1 LNDSM
6 NMNRKQKTSYNE
18 DSLDK
23 IELDT
28 RNKQGVFSDS
38 SASSEEKT
46 KSERDTETLLESI
59 VTKRNLFEA
68 YKRVKK
74 NKGSHGIDG
83 MRVDELLPYLETHA
97 NQVIESLLDGTY
109 KPKPV
114 RRVEIPKPDGG
125 IRLLGVPTVLDRMIQ
140 QAISLKLND
149 IFEPVFSDNSYG
161 FRPKRSCHMALMKSK
176 EFINEGNKV
185 VVDMDL
191 EKFFDRVNHD
201 ILMNRIARRVTDKRV
216 LKLIRQYLVSGIM
229 LNGIVVKSEEGT
241 IQGGPLSPLL
251 SNILLD
257 DFDKELERR
266 GHKFVRYADDCNIYV
281 KSKRAGERVLKSV
294 TLYLD
299 KELKLKVN
307 QEKSAVGNPT
317 KRKFLGYSFYYGR
330 NGISFCVHEKSYE
343 RLKGKIR
350 EITNRNVSM
359 NFDYRIKKLNEIL
372 VGWVNYYKLADMKSR
387 LKTLDEWIRRR
398 LRACIWKTWK
408 RVRTRFKN
416 LRKLGLDKYKAWE
429 FANTRKGHWRI
440 SHSPILHLT
449 ITNEKLMCRGYKSLS
464 LQYQKIR
471 LS

>member
-1 LNDSM
+1 
-6 NMNRKQKTSYNE
+6 MNRKQKTSFHE
-18 DSLDK
+18 GSLGK

-28 RNKQGVFSDS
+28 RNKQGVFSVS

-59 VTKRNLFEA
+59 VSRSNFFEA

-74 NKGSHGIDG
+74 NKGSHGVDG
-83 MRVDELLPYLETHA
+83 MRVDELLPYLQTHA
-97 NQVIESLLDGTY
+97 TEVTESLLDGTY

-140 QAISLKLND
+140 QAIAIKLND
-149 IFEPVFSDNSYG
+149 IFEPIFSDNSFG

-176 EFINEGNKV
+176 EFIDSGNKT

-201 ILMNRIARRVTDKRV
+201 MLMSRIARKVTDKRV

-229 LNGIVVKSEEGT
+229 LNGVVVKSEEGT

-257 DFDKELERR
+257 DFDKELEKR

-294 TLYLD
+294 TLFLE

-330 NGISFCVHEKSYE
+330 NGISFRVHEKSYE

-350 EITNRNVSM
+350 IITNRNVSM
-359 NFDYRIKKLNEIL
+359 NFDYRIKKLNEVL
-372 VGWVNYYKLADMKSR
+372 VGWVNYYKLADMKTR
-387 LKTLDEWIRRR
+387 LKALDEWVRRR

-408 RVRTRFKN
+408 RVKTRFRN
-416 LRKLGLDKYKAWE
+416 LKKLGLDKFTAWE
-429 FANTRKGHWRI
+429 YANTRKGYWRI
-440 SHSPILHLT
+440 SSSPILSRT
-449 ITNEKLMCRGYKSLS
+449 ITNEKLTRRGYKSLS
-464 LQYQKIR
+464 SQYQKIR

>member
-1 LNDSM
+1 M
-6 NMNRKQKTSYNE
+6 NMNRKQKTSYIE
-18 DSLDK
+18 DSLEK

-28 RNKQGVFSDS
+28 RNKQGVFNDS
-38 SASSEEKT
+38 TTSSEKKA
-46 KSERDTETLLESI
+46 KSEKGTESLLESI
-59 VTKRNLFEA
+59 VTKKNLYEA

-74 NKGSHGIDG
+74 NNGSHGIDG
-83 MRVDELLPYLETHA
+83 MRVDELLPYLKEHA
-97 NQVIESLLDGTY
+97 TEIMVSLLDGTY

-125 IRLLGVPTVLDRMIQ
+125 IRLLGIPTVLDRTIQ
-140 QAISLKLND
+140 QAIAIKLND
-149 IFEPVFSDNSYG
+149 IFEPVFSDNSFG

-176 EFINEGNKV
+176 EFIEEGNKV

-229 LNGIVVKSEEGT
+229 LNGVVVKSEEGT

-257 DFDKELERR
+257 DLDKEIERR
-266 GHKFVRYADDCNIYV
+266 GHKFVRYADDCNLYV
-281 KSKRAGERVLKSV
+281 KSKRAGERVLESV
-294 TLYLD
+294 TNFLD
-299 KELKLKVN
+299 KKLKLKVN

-330 NGISFCVHEKSYE
+330 KGISFRVHEKSYK
-343 RLKGKIR
+343 RLKDKIR
-350 EITNRNVSM
+350 KITNRNVSM

-372 VGWVNYYKLADMKSR
+372 IGWVNYYKLADMKNR
-387 LKTLDEWIRRR
+387 LNELDEWIRRR

-408 RVRTRFKN
+408 KVKTRFKN
-416 LRKLGLDKYKAWE
+416 LKKLGIDKYKAWE
-429 FANTRKGHWRI
+429 FANTRKGYWRI
-440 SHSPILHLT
+440 SHSPILNRT
-449 ITNEKLMCRGYKSLS
+449 ITNERLVRRGYKSLS
-464 LQYQKIR
+464 SQYTKVR

>member
-1 LNDSM
+1 M
-6 NMNRKQKTSYNE
+6 NMNRKQKISYNE

-294 TLYLD
+294 TLFLD

-307 QEKSAVGNPT
+307 QEKSAVENPT

-330 NGISFCVHEKSYE
+330 NGISFRVHEKSYE